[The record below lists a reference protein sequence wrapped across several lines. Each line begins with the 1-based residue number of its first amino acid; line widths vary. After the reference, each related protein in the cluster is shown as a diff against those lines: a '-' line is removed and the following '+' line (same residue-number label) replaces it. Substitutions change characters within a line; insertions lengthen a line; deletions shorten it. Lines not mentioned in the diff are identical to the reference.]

1 MNKQQQDIDLNRF
14 TIQKSGAR
22 FGTDPANGSTSG
34 GQGRPQTT

>member
-14 TIQKSGAR
+14 TMQR

-34 GQGRPQTT
+34 EQGRPQTT